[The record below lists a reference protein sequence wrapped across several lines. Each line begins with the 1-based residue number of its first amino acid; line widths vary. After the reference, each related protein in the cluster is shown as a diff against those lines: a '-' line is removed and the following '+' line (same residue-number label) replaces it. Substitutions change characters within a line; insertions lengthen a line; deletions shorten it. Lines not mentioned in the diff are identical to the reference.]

1 MVKNQPLLFRHFK
14 TWQNTR
20 KNESIFGSRPGAPEG
35 LGRRPGRSSGGGEGG
50 AREEPRGSSKGAPK
64 EPRRSPGG
72 AQEELGRSGGGA
84 GDELR
89 TQGEPTRS
97 SGGRGEKLGR
107 RYMAISTG
115 FLFGILGKDLPLRS
129 ELSLF
134 PYKKLWRVHLTSL
147 SSFLLFPNRY
157 TVLGS
162 SPQRTQGP
170 APGRAPTSRSVS
182 WVFQNRGLMVPKVR
196 SRRGGAI

>member
-1 MVKNQPLLFRHFK
+1 MKNQPLLFRHFK
-14 TWQNTR
+14 TWRNHA
-20 KNESIFGSRPGAPEG
+20 KLSRFSG
-35 LGRRPGRSSGGGEGG
+35 PGRELRRGSGGGQGG
-50 AREEPRGSSKGAPK
+50 AREEAREELGRSSGGAPK

-129 ELSLF
+129 ESSLF
-134 PYKKLWRVHLTSL
+134 PHKKLWRIHLTSL
-147 SSFLLFPNRY
+147 SSLQ
-157 TVLGS
+157 TS
-162 SPQRTQGP
+162 WH
-170 APGRAPTSRSVS
+170 AEGR
-182 WVFQNRGLMVPKVR
+182 GKD
-196 SRRGGAI
+196 